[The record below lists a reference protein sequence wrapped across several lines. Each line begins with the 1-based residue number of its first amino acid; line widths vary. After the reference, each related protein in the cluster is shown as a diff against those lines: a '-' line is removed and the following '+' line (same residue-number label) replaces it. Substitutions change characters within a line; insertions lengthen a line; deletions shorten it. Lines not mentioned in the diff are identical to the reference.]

1 MSGVCLRLGSPSPE
15 SRSSAV
21 VSLLSHARTPKV
33 PYSEQKRSLSAA
45 LLDDAR
51 FASNGELLQTM
62 EKGVMYPVVHLLELP
77 GPFAPLDDQLL
88 GQDYFG
94 DHFALQQG
102 IYEEIRQHVLDD
114 QKHYTRPN
122 ERSTAYILA
131 GFKVLDGTFRDV
143 MEDNWKDWTGARS
156 LYINLNPEFGL
167 HRFSLF
173 RRTCPSADFATFSY
187 VMLVECR
194 SVSADNAVGLL
205 DFVQRFRSHR
215 MSGYLSVYA
224 VRHLGL
230 ESYSS
235 SRMGLPLNVNARS
248 DWWKVVQD
256 AVASSSAGS
265 TSDLSSTSESTS
277 SEDRLPA
284 LKSSYQAA
292 RVANLPAQSQL
303 PAVEETRRLV
313 NAGRRLQQGG
323 SPMTPIYENQQGY
336 RTPSELGTTIISR
349 SASSGDSTNGL
360 GETDLSY
367 SVGDS
372 SVLSSTVGSGS
383 DMEMEASGWDPR
395 PSKGS
400 VRRVWFED
408 CCLLEDVIAQ
418 AAERCSQQHADRRE
432 TRGTSS
438 RSGAAKAKEYLEL
451 DEMLRNLQC
460 VSVAPQQSV
469 RRKLW

>member
-102 IYEEIRQHVLDD
+102 IYEEIRQHVLYD

-122 ERSTAYILA
+122 ERNTAYILA

-156 LYINLNPEFGL
+156 LYINLNQEFGL

-235 SRMGLPLNVNARS
+235 S
-248 DWWKVVQD
+248 
-256 AVASSSAGS
+256 SAGS

-284 LKSSYQAA
+284 PKSSYQAA
-292 RVANLPAQSQL
+292 RVANLPVLSQL

-313 NAGRRLQQGG
+313 NAGRRWQQG
-323 SPMTPIYENQQGY
+323 SPMTPIYENQPGY

-349 SASSGDSTNGL
+349 SASSNDSTNGL

-418 AAERCSQQHADRRE
+418 AAERCSQQHVDRCE

-438 RSGAAKAKEYLEL
+438 RSVAARAKEYHEL